1 MCDFS
6 KKLMAWMDGELPDGE
21 SAGLERHVSACGECS
36 NLLVTYKGA
45 SEAFDV
51 YCEAAFAGETR
62 RRSSRWLP
70 AAVAAGMAA
79 AAVIVA
85 FSILPHQRIAQL
97 PRDASSPAEAP
108 HVAAP
113 PAQTTTMALKPAD
126 AMHPNASANNRSPR
140 KYVAAAVPH
149 GRIIAR
155 GTGSRELVQSSQAR
169 NLGPFLPEP
178 HVEIAIPADAMFP
191 PGAAPPGMSFA
202 ADLTISAD
210 GSAERLGLRPR
221 LAEFETK
228 FERRRNQP

>member
-1 MCDFS
+1 
-6 KKLMAWMDGELPDGE
+6 
-21 SAGLERHVSACGECS
+21 
-36 NLLVTYKGA
+36 
-45 SEAFDV
+45 
-51 YCEAAFAGETR
+51 
-62 RRSSRWLP
+62 
-70 AAVAAGMAA
+70 MAA

-85 FSILPHQRIAQL
+85 FSILPHQRVAQL
-97 PRDASSPAEAP
+97 PRYASSPAEAQ
-108 HVAAP
+108 
-113 PAQTTTMALKPAD
+113 PAQTTAMASKPAN
-126 AMHPNASANNRSPR
+126 ATHPDASANNRAPR

-155 GTGSRELVQSSQAR
+155 GTGSRALVQSSQAR

-191 PGAAPPGMSFA
+191 PGATPPGMSFA

-228 FERRRNQP
+228 FEGRRNQP

>member
-21 SAGLERHVSACGECS
+21 SADLERHVSACGECT
-36 NLLVTYKGA
+36 NLLISYKGA

-51 YCEAAFAGETR
+51 YCEATFAAETR

-70 AAVAAGMAA
+70 ASVAAGMAA
-79 AAVIVA
+79 AAVIAA
-85 FSILPHQRIAQL
+85 FSISPHQRVAQL
-97 PRDASSPAEAP
+97 PRYASSPAEAP
-108 HVAAP
+108 HVAAQ
-113 PAQTTTMALKPAD
+113 PAQTTALASKPAD
-126 AMHPNASANNRSPR
+126 ATHPNASANNRAPR

-149 GRIIAR
+149 ERIIAL
-155 GTGSRELVQSSQAR
+155 GTGSRAHVQSSQAR
-169 NLGPFLPEP
+169 NLGTFLPEP

-228 FERRRNQP
+228 SEGRRNQP

>member
-6 KKLMAWMDGELPDGE
+6 KKLMAWIDGELPDGE
-21 SAGLERHVSACGECS
+21 SADLERHVSACGECS

-51 YCEAAFAGETR
+51 YCEATFAAETR

-85 FSILPHQRIAQL
+85 FSILPHQRVAQL
-97 PRDASSPAEAP
+97 PRYASSPAEAP
-108 HVAAP
+108 HVAAQ
-113 PAQTTTMALKPAD
+113 PAQTTAMASKPAD
-126 AMHPNASANNRSPR
+126 ATHPNASANNRAPR
-140 KYVAAAVPH
+140 EYVAAAVPH

-169 NLGPFLPEP
+169 NLGAFLPEP

-228 FERRRNQP
+228 FEGRGNQP

>member
-21 SAGLERHVSACGECS
+21 SADLERHVSACGECS
-36 NLLVTYKGA
+36 NLLVSYKGA

-51 YCEAAFAGETR
+51 YCEATFAAETR

-85 FSILPHQRIAQL
+85 FSILPHQRVAQL
-97 PRDASSPAEAP
+97 PRYASSPAEAP
-108 HVAAP
+108 HVAAQ
-113 PAQTTTMALKPAD
+113 PAQPLLGVRPQRTVDT
-126 AMHPNASANNRSPR
+126 SR

-155 GTGSRELVQSSQAR
+155 GTGSRALVQSSQAR

-228 FERRRNQP
+228 FEGRRNQP